1 MVRKNPAKPKILKNK
16 YVTSNSLANIVLTN
30 DIVNQLWS
38 GTYKKLK
45 TNINGGIGYLLQN
58 VKIHLPD
65 NDAITL
71 SGEMFGPW
79 IGDGKTSR
87 YNVFTAFEMGS
98 KPGYFCFGH
107 YNYGHFKMAITTL
120 ADVRKNPAKPKVY
133 ENRYVTSDTLANVVP
148 TAALVNQLW
157 DGKYKPAKT
166 NKNGGIGYLIGNVH
180 IRLPTSITFCGEF
193 YGPWVG
199 TGKSSH
205 PVAHA
210 YQNTASPEEYIF
222 PHWTNPTHQTLKM
235 SATTLTE
242 ILKNPKKP
250 KVHKN
255 KYIKS
260 TKLSSLVLNSSV
272 LSQAFNGTLEGL
284 KPVDTGAANKYLVKN
299 VSVNLRNGIPGV
311 PPMTATFY
319 GPWVGSKG
327 NDKFYHNTG
336 GFLLA
341 DSLGGGGGAYIFA
354 HFDGSHVKMALTTQ
368 ALVRANPSKPKIL
381 QNRYVTGKLSGLKLN
396 AINVNQLWNGKYK
409 GLKYKIN
416 GGIGYLLKDAKVNSP
431 LAKF

>member
-1 MVRKNPAKPKILKNK
+1 M
-16 YVTSNSLANIVLTN
+16 
-30 DIVNQLWS
+30 
-38 GTYKKLK
+38 GT
-45 TNINGGIGYLLQN
+45 
-58 VKIHLPD
+58 
-65 NDAITL
+65 
-71 SGEMFGPW
+71 W
-79 IGDGKTSR
+79 
-87 YNVFTAFEMGS
+87 
-98 KPGYFCFGH
+98 
-107 YNYGHFKMAITTL
+107 
-120 ADVRKNPAKPKVY
+120 
-133 ENRYVTSDTLANVVP
+133 DTLANVIP

-210 YQNTASPEEYIF
+210 YQNTANPEEYIF

-235 SATTLTE
+235 SVTTLGE
-242 ILKNPKKP
+242 ILKNPKQP

-255 KYIKS
+255 KYLIK
-260 TKLSSLVLNSSV
+260 NI
-272 LSQAFNGTLEGL
+272 
-284 KPVDTGAANKYLVKN
+284 
-299 VSVNLRNGIPGV
+299 SVNLRNGIPGV
-311 PPMTATFY
+311 PPIIATFY

-327 NDKFYHNTG
+327 NDKFYHNVG

-354 HFDGSHVKMALTTQ
+354 QFDGSHVKMALTTQ
-368 ALVRANPSKPKIL
+368 NLVRANPAKPKIL